1 MNRHF
6 IVAFLV
12 LGSLICATA
21 GLTFPQGAK
30 AETAGKLVQ
39 NEVSVSTFPRP
50 SVEPGRDSG
59 DKKAGDMLAAQT
71 YNERAIRYAEIG
83 ELDLAISEFGK
94 ALEADPLAAE
104 TYNNR
109 GITYSKKGQYDLA
122 ISDFTRAL
130 EIKPDMARA
139 HYNRGL
145 TYAEKEEYTLALR
158 DFDSSLELDPIHA
171 PVYVNRGI
179 VYAHLACSDWE
190 KACRLGNC
198 HHLEEAVKVG
208 LCINKMNGN
217 SNSAPW
223 KW

>member
-71 YNERAIRYAEIG
+71 YNERTIRYAEIG

-139 HYNRGL
+139 CYNRGL
-145 TYAEKEEYTLALR
+145 TYAEKGQYARSLQ
-158 DFDSSLELDPIHA
+158 DFDRSLEIDPIHA
-171 PVYVNRGI
+171 PGYANRGSLH
-179 VYAHLACSDWE
+179 VHLACSDWE
-190 KACRLGNC
+190 KACQLGNC
-198 HHLEEAVKVG
+198 DHLKEAVKIG
-208 LCINKMNGN
+208 LCFKMNGN
-217 SNSAPW
+217 SDSSP
-223 KW
+223 